1 MNWKHLLLTALAAFS
16 LSGSAAELKVLMVG
30 NSFSLSVLTYLP
42 KIAEASGKKLKLGE
56 AMIGSCTI
64 WRHYG
69 EYGKTEK
76 DPSHRPYWTNLK
88 LPGRPDGKVSLQ
100 DLLTADR
107 WDIVT
112 IQQASHES
120 WRGETFEGAPKLI
133 ALIRK
138 HQPQAEI
145 VIQQTWSYR
154 SDDSRVMPPDS
165 EWGFDQNTMYEKLT
179 ANYLA
184 LAKSIHARV
193 IPTGLAVQIAREKS
207 PVKFK
212 NYDPAILDTLNPP
225 DVPPQ
230 AGDPVGDIRW
240 RKDEKTGE
248 LSLYRDTSHMNV
260 RGKYLQ
266 ACVWYILLY
275 GRNAED
281 IKYIP
286 KELSDSEA
294 KLLARCAEQAVR
306 EYKQVK

>member
-1 MNWKHLLLTALAAFS
+1 MTALAAFS

-88 LPGRPDGKVSLQ
+88 LPGRPEGKVSLQ

-120 WRGETFEGAPKLI
+120 WGETFEGAPKLI

-212 NYDPAILDTLNPP
+212 NYDPALLGTLHFP
-225 DVPPQ
+225 DLPPQ
-230 AGDPVGDIRW
+230 AGDVVGRLYW
-240 RKDEKTGE
+240 SKDQKTGE
-248 LSLYRDTSHMNV
+248 MRIIRDAMRQFRRPFYCAVCRRCCQKFSEMIPQNRQYKRKENYHE
-260 RGKYLQ
+260 K
-266 ACVWYILLY
+266 
-275 GRNAED
+275 NAETRNGASSSR
-281 IKYIP
+281 K
-286 KELSDSEA
+286 SDGGRTRGRHS
-294 KLLARCAEQAVR
+294 V
-306 EYKQVK
+306 

>member
-165 EWGFDQNTMYEKLT
+165 EW
-179 ANYLA
+179 A
-184 LAKSIHARV
+184 LIRIRCMKS
-193 IPTGLAVQIAREKS
+193 
-207 PVKFK
+207 
-212 NYDPAILDTLNPP
+212 
-225 DVPPQ
+225 
-230 AGDPVGDIRW
+230 
-240 RKDEKTGE
+240 
-248 LSLYRDTSHMNV
+248 
-260 RGKYLQ
+260 
-266 ACVWYILLY
+266 
-275 GRNAED
+275 
-281 IKYIP
+281 
-286 KELSDSEA
+286 
-294 KLLARCAEQAVR
+294 
-306 EYKQVK
+306 

>member
-120 WRGETFEGAPKLI
+120 GRGETFEGAPKLI

-138 HQPQAEI
+138 HQPQTEI

-212 NYDPAILDTLNPP
+212 NYDPALLGTLHFP
-225 DVPPQ
+225 DLPPQ
-230 AGDPVGDIRW
+230 AGDVVGRLYW
-240 RKDEKTGE
+240 SKDQKTGE
-248 LSLYRDTSHMNV
+248 MRIIRDAMHLND
-260 RGKYLQ
+260 RGEYLQ
-266 ACVWYILLY
+266 ACVWYLFLF
-275 GRNAED
+275 GGTAED
-281 IKYIP
+281 IRFVPNSIGN
-286 KELSDSEA
+286 SDA
-294 KLLARCAEQAVR
+294 RFLARCAEDAV
-306 EYKQVK
+306 KSFPK